1 MSKYTE
7 LKDFLF
13 EPIIEA
19 KFPKKEPNVWLT
31 KNQNSCLFTPTVIMQ
46 PSLHFC
52 YKGRDLYQL
61 WYDMNSS
68 YKEWRKI
75 PYSSTEQEVIVK
87 CDKYV

>member
-7 LKDFLF
+7 LRDFLF

-31 KNQNSCLFTPTVIMQ
+31 NNKNGFLIKPVVIIQ
-46 PSLHFC
+46 PSSHFC

-75 PYSSTEQEVIVK
+75 PDSTEKEIISM